1 MKIQAKN
8 PKPFNDSDKIKIIK
22 FLKKNLNDMDIPF
35 DQLRARLQIKISD
48 KRLHRICIDAGYGVI
63 K

>member
-1 MKIQAKN
+1 MKIIAPNSKAFLNPDKN
-8 PKPFNDSDKIKIIK
+8 KIEL
-22 FLKKNLNDMDIPF
+22 FLKKELNEKDISF